1 MRKIPANQKAVL
13 LMQRHGV
20 DDSEKNVLQILELVQ
35 TEEDRKYWLL
45 VKSYLDSLMKAEKD
59 KEKKYYNSWD
69 LR

>member
-1 MRKIPANQKAVL
+1 MKKIPAKEKAVL

-20 DDSEKNVLQILELVQ
+20 DDSVKNVLQILELVQ

-45 VKSYLDSLMKAEKD
+45 VKSYLDFLMKGEKE
-59 KEKKYYNSWD
+59 KEKKYYTSWD

>member
-1 MRKIPANQKAVL
+1 
-13 LMQRHGV
+13 MQRHGV

>member
-1 MRKIPANQKAVL
+1 MKKIPAKEKAVL

-20 DDSEKNVLQILELVQ
+20 DDSVKNVLQILELVQ
-35 TEEDRKYWLL
+35 NEEDRKYWLL
-45 VKSYLDSLMKAEKD
+45 VKSYLDFLMKGEKE

>member
-1 MRKIPANQKAVL
+1 
-13 LMQRHGV
+13 MQRHGV

-35 TEEDRKYWLL
+35 AEEDRKYWLL
-45 VKSYLDSLMKAEKD
+45 VKSYLDFLMKGEKE